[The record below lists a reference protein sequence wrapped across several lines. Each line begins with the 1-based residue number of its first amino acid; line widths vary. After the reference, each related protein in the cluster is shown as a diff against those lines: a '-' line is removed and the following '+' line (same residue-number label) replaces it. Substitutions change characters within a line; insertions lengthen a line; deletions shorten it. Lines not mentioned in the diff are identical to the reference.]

1 MGASLEFAL
10 LCICWLSALAT
21 LLIFLETCFS
31 LSPRNRFIARR
42 ASGAYG
48 VISVLIPMR
57 GPAEK
62 LERTVRS
69 IFNQS
74 YPFIEIF
81 LIYPQDDRSLED
93 VARRLQSARSHIPVR
108 LVETAF
114 PISSST
120 DCVRALDRARGS

>member
-10 LCICWLSALAT
+10 LCVCWLSALAT

-48 VISVLIPMR
+48 VISVLVPMC

-62 LERTVRS
+62 LERTIKS
-69 IFNQS
+69 IFSQS
-74 YPFIEIF
+74 YPFIELF
-81 LIYPQDDRSLED
+81 LIYPQEDRSLEQI
-93 VARRLQSARSHIPVR
+93 ARVFQSARSHIPVR

-114 PISSST
+114 PISSSI
-120 DCVRALDRARGS
+120 DCVRAL